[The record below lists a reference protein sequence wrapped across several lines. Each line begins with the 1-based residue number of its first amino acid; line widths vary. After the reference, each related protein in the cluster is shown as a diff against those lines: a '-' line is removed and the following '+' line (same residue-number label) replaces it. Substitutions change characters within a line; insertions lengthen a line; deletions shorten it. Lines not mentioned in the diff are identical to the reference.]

1 MSRVTGF
8 TGIVKDIRERK
19 PTLMAAHY
27 ERGIIVNSQ
36 EKQFFKA
43 FGARI
48 SEARKAQGL
57 TQQQLAD
64 RLGVAQQTYADY
76 EAGITRVPASSLL
89 ILEEVLGLTPDE
101 MLGRDARGKLKP
113 GPASKLDRQIERIR
127 KLPRTKQQL
136 ILDMLEGVLAQAGH

>member
-1 MSRVTGF
+1 
-8 TGIVKDIRERK
+8 
-19 PTLMAAHY
+19 MADHY
-27 ERGIIVNSQ
+27 ERGSLVNSQ

-64 RLGVAQQTYADY
+64 NLGVAQQTYADY

-101 MLGRDARGKLKP
+101 MLGRDGRGKPKP

-127 KLPRTKQQL
+127 QLPRATQKVVMNM
-136 ILDMLEGVLAQAGH
+136 LDGIIAQADH

>member
-1 MSRVTGF
+1 
-8 TGIVKDIRERK
+8 
-19 PTLMAAHY
+19 MAAHF
-27 ERGIIVNSQ
+27 ERGTIVNSQ

-43 FGARI
+43 FGVRI

-76 EAGITRVPASSLL
+76 EAGITRVPASTLL
-89 ILEEVLGLTPDE
+89 VLEEVLGLTPDE
-101 MLGRDARGKLKP
+101 MLGRTTKARLKP

-127 KLPRTKQQL
+127 QLPRTKQRVVMEM
-136 ILDMLEGVLAQAGH
+136 LDAFITSADH